1 VQAIVKFSTRT
12 RKAIVS
18 AAFAALV
25 VGGCATPPPADDK
38 EATAAFKEA
47 NDPYEPFNRTMLEFN
62 LFLDRAI
69 LRPVSYVYKEGVPEP
84 IRTNI
89 HNFLENLRAPI
100 TFANDVMQG
109 EMDRAGN
116 TLLRFGMNSTFG
128 VIGINDLAAEMG
140 FPKHEEDFGQTMATW
155 EVDSGPYLVLPI
167 FGPSN
172 PRDGMGLLVDS
183 LMDPFRWTT
192 PWEFRLG
199 VMAGRAVDKRARN
212 YDAIEDLQKNSLD
225 LYAAVRSLYRQRR
238 ADEIRNGAPTA
249 IKPVPGGISASP
261 TKTAPAQQSEDNSQD
276 K

>member
-1 VQAIVKFSTRT
+1 MKFSTRT

-128 VIGINDLAAEMG
+128 VAGINDLAAEMG

-155 EVDSGPYLVLPI
+155 GVDSGPYLVLPI

-172 PRDGMGLLVDS
+172 PRDGIGLLVDS
-183 LMDPFRWTT
+183 LADPFRYVT

-199 VMAGRAVDKRARN
+199 VLAGRAVDKRARN

-249 IKPVPGGISASP
+249 IKPVPGGISATP